1 MIFTKKRE
9 TLPAPV
15 AIPPIDA
22 AGPVYTELA
31 TFALG

>member
-1 MIFTKKRE
+1 MIFTKK
-9 TLPAPV
+9 TAIPPAPV

-22 AGPVYTELA
+22 AVPAHTELA